1 MKMVL
6 IGAGQRGRAYA
17 DYIVEKNYA
26 EISAVVDPN
35 PIHREEAA
43 TKLGVAQ
50 QNCFATVQDLWE
62 KGKIADAAIIA
73 SMDRDHYAQVM
84 AALDLGYHILLEKP
98 ISPDPAECMEIMCK
112 AREKKLHVVV
122 CHVLRYTPF
131 FSKIK
136 EIIDSG
142 RLGRLISIRL
152 DENIGNFHFAHSF
165 VRGNWRRAE
174 LASPSIM
181 QKSCHDMD
189 LLKWLMGAAAKSI
202 SSYGA
207 LHYFKESNAPEGS
220 TDRCATCP
228 AEAGCRFSAYK
239 SYLPAAGEWPA
250 AVITSSSD
258 PEVLRSELAQSPYG
272 RCVYRCDN
280 DVCDQQVVAVEY
292 EGGQTASFNMSAF
305 TNRMTRTIHVMCE
318 DGEIFGDD
326 GLHQIEVIR
335 FASNQIEGYQS
346 QIIHTPEPRSGH
358 GGGDTGIVDDFI
370 ALLQQGGHTARSEI
384 ELSVDSHVMASA
396 AEMSRLTGRT
406 VELEE
411 YRRQLQQGRNA

>member
-6 IGAGQRGRAYA
+6 IGAGQRGRVYA

-26 EISAVVDPN
+26 EIAAIAEPN
-35 PIHREEAA
+35 AIRREAA
-43 TKLGVAQ
+43 AAQLGVAPDS
-50 QNCFATVQDLWE
+50 CFATVQELWK

-84 AALDLGYHILLEKP
+84 AALELGYHVLLEKP
-98 ISPDPAECMEIMCK
+98 ISPDPAECVEILHK
-112 AREKKLHVVV
+112 AKEKNLHVVV

-131 FSKIK
+131 FLKIK
-136 EIIDSG
+136 EILDSG
-142 RLGRLISIRL
+142 RLGRLVSIRL

-189 LLKWLMGAAAKSI
+189 LLNWLMGTTAKSI

-207 LHYFKESNAPEGS
+207 LHYFKESNAPANS

-250 AVITSSSD
+250 TVITSSPD
-258 PEVLRSELAQSPYG
+258 PEVLRGELAQSPYG

-280 DVCDQQVVAVEY
+280 NVCDQQVVTVEY

-326 GLHQIEVIR
+326 GLHTLEVTR
-335 FASNQIEGYQS
+335 FASNQVEGYRS
-346 QIIHTPEPRSGH
+346 EIIHIPEPHSGH
-358 GGGDTGIVDDFI
+358 GGGDSGIVDDFI
-370 ALLQQGGHTARSEI
+370 RLLQHGGHAVRSEI
-384 ELSVDSHVMASA
+384 EVSVDSHMMAGA

-406 VELEE
+406 VVLEE
-411 YRRQLQQGRNA
+411 YRRQLRQEL